1 MERAHFAL
9 TAGRRSCACDTPGT
23 YRRLSS
29 VVSGIPKAN
38 HSIRLGTLLS
48 FDYVELDLVAF
59 FERFVSV
66 QLDC

>member
-1 MERAHFAL
+1 V
-9 TAGRRSCACDTPGT
+9 GGC
-23 YRRLSS
+23 
-29 VVSGIPKAN
+29 IPKAN
-38 HSIRLGTLLS
+38 HSIRLGTFLP